1 MDTLR
6 ELVRTG
12 DAEGTSA
19 RVEQLLADGHEAE
32 PILRD
37 ALIPAMDEVGELF
50 QQGRYYLPEMLIA
63 ARAMKRG
70 LAVLQPKLVATG
82 LEPAGKV
89 VVGTVKG
96 DMHDIGKN
104 LVAMAFEGA
113 GLEVID
119 LGVDVSPE
127 RFIESIREHE
137 PVVVGISALL
147 TTTMVAM
154 GETIKAIEQAGVR
167 GRVKI
172 MVGGAPVTQEFAGE
186 IGADFYGDS
195 PAAGK
200 TYVTGLLA

>member
-82 LEPAGKV
+82 LEPFG
-89 VVGTVKG
+89 
-96 DMHDIGKN
+96 
-104 LVAMAFEGA
+104 GA
-113 GLEVID
+113 QPRLIAARLALTPELE
-119 LGVDVSPE
+119 
-127 RFIESIREHE
+127 
-137 PVVVGISALL
+137 AL
-147 TTTMVAM
+147 
-154 GETIKAIEQAGVR
+154 R
-167 GRVKI
+167 GRVRAAARSLGIALPRERFRPHITLARWGRRVTPGADVAKALSSGLCPDMPQPLATSMALYQSTLSPQGARYDI
-172 MVGGAPVTQEFAGE
+172 LAEYPLVSPVGAPA
-186 IGADFYGDS
+186 
-195 PAAGK
+195 
-200 TYVTGLLA
+200 